1 MEKYTVYARVDE
13 TGRIISIKSSGFL
26 SDTTGWIKID
36 EGTDRIKY
44 FHAQGNYLNGGVI
57 TDEGIPRYKLVDGT
71 PVLRSEEEIAWE
83 AEHPDPISFEQ
94 YKKKKLE
101 ELSQSCSNIINNGL
115 SIQLS
120 DGSTQSFS
128 YSLEKGDQNNIKE
141 MFDAVCM
148 GAEGFVYH
156 QNDGG
161 CIFYSAQDVLI
172 IYKALSMLK
181 ISNTTYYNQL
191 KQYVNSLSNLDEIKA
206 VKYGQELT
214 GEYLQTYNARMQEAE
229 AQFDLIISKLIQN
242 QTI

>member
-1 MEKYTVYARVDE
+1 METYIVYVKTDALDRVIEINSSDF
-13 TGRIISIKSSGFL
+13 IK
-26 SDTTGWIKID
+26 DATGWIKID
-36 EGTDRIKY
+36 EGSGDKFQY
-44 FHAQGNYLNGGVI
+44 AQGNYLACSLYTNTTPSV
-57 TDEGIPRYKLVDGT
+57 PRYKLVDGA
-71 PVLRSEEEIAWE
+71 PVLRSEKEIE
-83 AEHPDPISFEQ
+83 NDR
-94 YKKKKLE
+94 LE
-101 ELSQSCSNIINNGL
+101 PMRTNKLSQLSQICNETINNGL

-172 IYKALSMLK
+172 IYKTLSMLK

-206 VKYGQELT
+206 VEYGQELT
-214 GEYLQTYNARMQEAE
+214 GEYLQTYNTRMQEAE
-229 AQFDLIISKLIQN
+229 AQFDLIINKLIQS